1 MASFGKAFSSAR
13 KAGKKEFT
21 WQGKRYNTR
30 LAGET
35 PSRAPTPS
43 AAPRGSSGASRS
55 VSGKTSS
62 SAKATAP
69 TPTPRP
75 SKSSGSTMRSPR
87 AVGGPDAFE
96 HRAPKIVKRSP
107 SGNSLSGG
115 SIFGGLIKWGS
126 KASPSVQR
134 PYRHTRGR

>member
-21 WQGKRYNTR
+21 WKGKRYNTR

-55 VSGKTSS
+55 VSGKTSGV
-62 SAKATAP
+62 P
-69 TPTPRP
+69 TPTPAPRP

-96 HRAPKIVKRSP
+96 HRAPKIAKRS
-107 SGNSLSGG
+107 SGGNSLSGG

-126 KASPSVQR
+126 KASPQVQR